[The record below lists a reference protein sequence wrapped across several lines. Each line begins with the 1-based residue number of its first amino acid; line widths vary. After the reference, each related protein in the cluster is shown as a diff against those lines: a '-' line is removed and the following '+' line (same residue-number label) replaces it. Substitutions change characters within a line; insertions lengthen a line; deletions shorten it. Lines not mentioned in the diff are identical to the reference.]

1 MFSSV
6 KKIIQDA
13 KRGKI
18 FILVDDKNRENE
30 GDLVIPASKIDHKK
44 INFMATHG
52 RGLICLAIDK
62 NKAKALNLSL
72 MPSRNS
78 SRLRDYKLH
87 SLFQL
92 KQERELQL
100 EFLQKTELILLKQ
113 QLKKMLQQKI
123 YPLLVIFFH

>member
-13 KRGKI
+13 KKGKI

-62 NKAKALNLSL
+62 NLSL
-72 MPSRNS
+72 I
-78 SRLRDYKLH
+78 H
-87 SLFQL
+87 
-92 KQERELQL
+92 
-100 EFLQKTELILLKQ
+100 I
-113 QLKKMLQQKI
+113 
-123 YPLLVIFFH
+123 

>member
-13 KRGKI
+13 KKGKI

-62 NKAKALNLSL
+62 NKAKALNLAL
-72 MPSRNS
+72 MPN
-78 SRLRDYKLH
+78 
-87 SLFQL
+87 
-92 KQERELQL
+92 
-100 EFLQKTELILLKQ
+100 
-113 QLKKMLQQKI
+113 
-123 YPLLVIFFH
+123 

>member
-13 KRGKI
+13 KKGKI

-62 NKAKALNLSL
+62 NKAKALNLAL

-78 SRLRDYKLH
+78 SRLQTAFTISIEARKGVTTGISAKDRAH
-87 SLFQL
+87 TI
-92 KQERELQL
+92 
-100 EFLQKTELILLKQ
+100 KTAI
-113 QLKKMLQQKI
+113 KKMLDQKI
-123 YPLLVIFFH
+123 YRHRDIFFH

>member
-13 KRGKI
+13 KKGKI

-62 NKAKALNLSL
+62 NKAKALNLFS
-72 MPSRNS
+72 
-78 SRLRDYKLH
+78 DAK
-87 SLFQL
+87 
-92 KQERELQL
+92 
-100 EFLQKTELILLKQ
+100 
-113 QLKKMLQQKI
+113 
-123 YPLLVIFFH
+123 

>member
-13 KRGKI
+13 KKGKI

-52 RGLICLAIDK
+52 RGLICLNSRK
-62 NKAKALNLSL
+62 GFVAL
-72 MPSRNS
+72 
-78 SRLRDYKLH
+78 
-87 SLFQL
+87 
-92 KQERELQL
+92 
-100 EFLQKTELILLKQ
+100 LLKQ
-113 QLKKMLQQKI
+113 VPDFERIVLQN
-123 YPLLVIFFH
+123 LASSSARVL

>member
-62 NKAKALNLSL
+62 NKAK
-72 MPSRNS
+72 
-78 SRLRDYKLH
+78 
-87 SLFQL
+87 
-92 KQERELQL
+92 
-100 EFLQKTELILLKQ
+100 LQKIGLTQ
-113 QLKKMLQQKI
+113 
-123 YPLLVIFFH
+123 